1 MKLKYIF
8 IALVSSL
15 ALFTAC
21 EKEEP
26 TTLSDISLDRTYVS
40 IPAGGGDANVVV
52 TSKLPWA
59 FAKAVV
65 VGQDDDKNNIYGE
78 LPTWLTA
85 NTINGAAGETRV
97 TFHADAI
104 DGGREQ
110 ELQIE
115 CGDHIQYLIVRQG
128 SLEAVKATCAEV
140 IAGAEGKTYTVS
152 GVCTSI
158 ANTNYGNWYI
168 KDDTGEVYVYG
179 TVDADGKYN
188 WSSFNIEVGD
198 VVTVQGPKKIYV
210 GNDGSV
216 TIELVDVSVIKVVKA
231 LLKVDVTKKDYPIEG
246 GDFVVKA
253 AYKGNGV
260 FVNTPDDWA
269 QLVSMKYVKGVP
281 TKIEPHP
288 ADTAVIAFRVLP
300 NVGEARESEI
310 TLSSAS
316 GDQTTVATI
325 AVSQASALGPKTL
338 YEITFLENMGEWT
351 ATDVIPVDGVASIW
365 VQNSEYGMVAKATK
379 KADSKA
385 ELVSPTI
392 DLTDATAAFLSF
404 QHVQRF
410 TNSTPSK
417 YLKLF
422 VSPDNGEKWTEV
434 LIPTYSSGSNWTY
447 VDSGEISLKPFVG
460 KQIKIKFEYT
470 SDMVNYATWEIKNLK
485 VVGADAAIASIAAL
499 DNSAV
504 SAEAEWSGTFK
515 DAVVTYVNGKN
526 AFIEDATG
534 GVQLFQDG
542 HAFKAGQ
549 KINGEVSGKMKLY
562 NGFAELTAL
571 DASKATVTEGE
582 VPAPTVLTLADLL
595 KCYLRFQNCQVKLNG
610 VSFET
615 PLTTSVRSGKI
626 TQGEASIAAYAQIKN
641 KIEMSGTGNLLCWP
655 TRFNATLQVGVWDN
669 AHFTTD

>member
-26 TTLSDISLDRTYVS
+26 TSLSDISLDRTYVS

-52 TSKLPWA
+52 TSTQPWA
-59 FAKAVV
+59 FVKAVV
-65 VGQDDDKNNIYGE
+65 VGQDADKKDIYGE

-85 NTINGAAGETRV
+85 NTVSGPAGETKV
-97 TFHADAI
+97 VFHADAI

-110 ELQIE
+110 ELQIS
-115 CGDHIQYLIVRQG
+115 CGDHTQYLIVRQG
-128 SLEAVKATCAEV
+128 SLAAVKATCAEV
-140 IAGAEGKTYTVS
+140 LAGAEGKTYTVT

-188 WSSFNIEVGD
+188 WASFNIEVGD
-198 VVTVQGPKKIYV
+198 IVTVQGPKKNYV
-210 GNDGSV
+210 GSDGSV

-231 LLKVDVTKKDYPIEG
+231 LLSVDVSKKNFQIEG
-246 GDFVVKA
+246 GEFVAKA

-269 QLVSMKYVKGVP
+269 QLVSMDYVSGVP

-288 ADTAVIAFRVLP
+288 ADTAVITFRVLP

-325 AVSQASALGPKTL
+325 AVTQASALGPKTL
-338 YEITFLENMGEWT
+338 YEITFLEGKGEWT
-351 ATDVIPVDGVASIW
+351 TTDVVPVEGVASIW
-365 VQNSEYGMVAKATK
+365 TESTEYGMIAKATK

-392 DLTDATAAFLSF
+392 DLTSVTAAFLSF

-485 VVGADAAIASIAAL
+485 VIGADAAIASIAAL
-499 DNSAV
+499 NNATIS
-504 SAEAEWSGTFK
+504 SETTWTGTFK
-515 DAVVTYVNGKN
+515 DAVVTYVNGSN
-526 AFIEDATG
+526 AFIQDATG
-534 GVQLFQDG
+534 GNLLYKNG
-542 HAFKAGQ
+542 HGLKAGQ
-549 KINGEVSGKMKLY
+549 VINGEVSGKVKLY
-562 NGFAELTAL
+562 NGFSEMTDL
-571 DASKATVTEGE
+571 DLSKATVTDGE
-582 VPAPTVLTLADLL
+582 APAPTKMTLSDLL
-595 KCYLRFQNCQVKLNG
+595 KCYLRFQNCQVLLEG
-610 VSFET
+610 VTFDT
-615 PLTTSVRSGKI
+615 PITPSVRSGMI
-626 TQGEASIAAYAQIKN
+626 SQAGSSIAAYAQIKN
-641 KIEMSGTGNLLCWP
+641 TLDMSGTGNLVCWP
-655 TRFNATLQVGVWDN
+655 SRFNATLQVGVWDN
-669 AHFTTD
+669 AHFTK